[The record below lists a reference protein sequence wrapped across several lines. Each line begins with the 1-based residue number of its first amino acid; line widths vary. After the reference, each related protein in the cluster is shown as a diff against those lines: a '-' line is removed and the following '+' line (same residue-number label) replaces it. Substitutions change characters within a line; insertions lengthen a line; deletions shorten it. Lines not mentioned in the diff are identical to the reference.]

1 MSAQPART
9 LAPVPTGNMF
19 DKYGSRNPVVRRLMA
34 GFEHALAGL
43 MRQAD
48 PVSVLD
54 LGCGEGILTLRWAQE
69 LGERPVQSLA
79 GGAGGIQVIERL
91 ARESPAWLRRG
102 GFLVVEIGSEQGME
116 VSALLS
122 DRFEDVRVLPDLAG
136 RDRVVAGRV
145 R

>member
-69 LGERPVQSLA
+69 LGERPVVGL
-79 GGAGGIQVIERL
+79 
-91 ARESPAWLRRG
+91 
-102 GFLVVEIGSEQGME
+102 
-116 VSALLS
+116 
-122 DRFEDVRVLPDLAG
+122 DLPDPKLEVQW
-136 RDRVVAGRV
+136 RSRSRPNLSFVAGRGESLPFGEAEFDLV
-145 R
+145 TAIETLEHIVHP